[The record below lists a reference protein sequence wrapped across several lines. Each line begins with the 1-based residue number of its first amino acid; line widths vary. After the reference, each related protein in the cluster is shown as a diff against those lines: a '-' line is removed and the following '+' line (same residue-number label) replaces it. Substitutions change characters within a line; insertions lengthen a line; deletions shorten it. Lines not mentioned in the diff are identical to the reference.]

1 MNTAPPYPDRWRI
14 RIATRDDIPRI
25 RPLME
30 RSIRELLKPYLSPD
44 AVEGSFEVMGLD
56 TQLIDDGTYY
66 AIDDG
71 ALIVGC
77 GGWSKR
83 ATLFGGDHSSG
94 RSAALLDPATDAAR
108 VRAMYT
114 HPDYVRQ
121 GVGRKILVVCERAAI
136 LSGFKRTELMATLAG
151 EPLYR
156 ACGYEVIEPHTSTTS
171 KGVRIPLLRMGKAL

>member
-1 MNTAPPYPDRWRI
+1 VSSAPPYPDRWRI
-14 RIATRDDIPRI
+14 RIARREDIPRI
-25 RPLME
+25 QPLME
-30 RSIRELLKPYLSPD
+30 RSIRELLKPYLPPE
-44 AVEGSFEVMGLD
+44 AVEGSFEIMGLD
-56 TQLIDDGTYY
+56 TELIDDGTYF

-71 ALIVGC
+71 PKIVGC

-83 ATLFGGDHSSG
+83 QTLFGGDHSSG
-94 RSAALLDPATDAAR
+94 RSDALLDPATDAAR

-114 HPDYVRQ
+114 DPGYKRQ
-121 GVGRKILVVCERAAI
+121 GIGSKILVVCERAAI
-136 LSGFKRTELMATLAG
+136 LSGFKRVELMATMAG